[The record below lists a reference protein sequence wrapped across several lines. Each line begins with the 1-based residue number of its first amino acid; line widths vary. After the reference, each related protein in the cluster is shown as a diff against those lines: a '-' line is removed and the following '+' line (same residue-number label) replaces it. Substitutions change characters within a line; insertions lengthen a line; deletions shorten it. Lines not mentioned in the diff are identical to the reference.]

1 MTSLLRTP
9 VILALFCFVMDVA
22 ELFKKLKIEAE
33 CPLCKETVENPKTLP
48 CLHSFCLECLDKQ
61 AILGRGLQETT
72 IKCPVCQSSFPIPES
87 DTFESL
93 PSSFHLNR
101 LLEVISFEKSS
112 AQPQKCHNCVNE
124 DTATSY
130 CFVCRSFLCAC
141 CNEAH
146 RRLKATRGHRNVLID
161 RLQAQDVE
169 DLIHRPGM
177 CSRQYHESQPLI
189 FYCEDCKVP
198 ICYKCSEA
206 IHNGHRKTDAKETAR
221 EKKMQIAE
229 AMAKVKDEVVVYENE
244 IKKQTELKKQRE
256 AEIMNAEKK
265 YTDNVEDL
273 IHQLREHESNMK
285 SKIREMYNAEE
296 EADHRTRLEDIQLI
310 ANQLRIC
317 MERGQRIL
325 ETDVTAEVQRAGSC
339 NPRP

>member
-1 MTSLLRTP
+1 
-9 VILALFCFVMDVA
+9 MDVT
-22 ELFKKLKIEAE
+22 ELYKKLKIEAE
-33 CPLCKETVENPKTLP
+33 CPLCKETVKNPKTLP

-61 AILGRGLQETT
+61 AILGRGQHETT

-101 LLEVISFEKSS
+101 LLEVISCEKNS
-112 AQPQKCHNCVNE
+112 AQSPKCHNCANE

-161 RLQAQDVE
+161 KLQAQDVE

-177 CSRQYHESQPLI
+177 CSRQYHESQPLV

-198 ICYKCSEA
+198 ICYKCSEVS
-206 IHNGHRKTDAKETAR
+206 HNGHRKTDAEETAR
-221 EKKMQIAE
+221 EKKVQMAE
-229 AMAKVKDEVVVYENE
+229 AVAKVKDKVVAYEYE
-244 IKKQTELKKQRE
+244 IKKQTELKNKRE
-256 AEIMNAEKK
+256 AEIRDAEKK

-273 IHQLREHESNMK
+273 IRQLREHESNMK
-285 SKIREMYNAEE
+285 SKIREMYDAEQG
-296 EADHRTRLEDIQLI
+296 ADQRTRLEDIQLI
-310 ANQLRIC
+310 ANQLRSC
-317 MERGQRIL
+317 MERSQRIL
-325 ETDVTAEVQRAGSC
+325 ETDVTAEVRQAESRNPGS
-339 NPRP
+339 